1 MKRRFVAGYAVLVGL
16 PLIALILLIGVGE
29 QRYVTEAAAVG
40 AEAAGAGGRS
50 FHVLTLIL
58 QIATILI
65 VARLF
70 GRLFRWFGQPQVVG
84 EMIAGV
90 VLGPSVFGALA
101 PTVSA
106 YVFPP
111 LSLDYLNA
119 LSQIG
124 LLLFMFLIGLEMDAR
139 LLRGST
145 RTALLTSHASIVLP
159 FLLGVTLAYF
169 FFEYAPPA
177 PGIAFTGY
185 ALFLGTAM
193 SVTAF
198 PVLARILHER
208 KLTTTR
214 LGAIALA
221 CAAVDDVTAWCILA
235 VVVVLVR
242 IGSVGNSIWFTLGG
256 SLLFVAVMILVIRP
270 IVRRWLDR
278 RAADRAISQDLVAAM
293 LIFAFASA
301 WTTEWL
307 GIHALFGAFLA
318 GAILPAHYP
327 FVREL
332 IRKLEDLTVVF
343 LLPLFFAF
351 TGLRTQ
357 VGLLNDAEM
366 WAKTVLII
374 TVAVAGKL
382 GGSALAARA
391 TGMTWR
397 DAGAIGALMN
407 TRGLME
413 LVVLNIGL
421 DIGVIPP
428 ALFTMMVLMALV
440 TTFMTTPLLALFGAP
455 IADRSDRAA
464 GSEGAFSSGG

>member
-16 PLIALILLIGVGE
+16 PLIALILLTGVGE

-40 AEAAGAGGRS
+40 AESGGAAGRS

-101 PTVSA
+101 PAVSA

-169 FFEYAPPA
+169 FFEYSPPA

-208 KLTTTR
+208 KLATTR

-235 VVVVLVR
+235 VAVVLVR
-242 IGSVGNSIWFTLGG
+242 IGSIGNSIWFTLGG
-256 SLLFVAVMILVIRP
+256 SLLFVAVMILVVRP
-270 IVRRWLDR
+270 LVRRWLDG
-278 RAADRAISQDLVAAM
+278 RAADRGISQDLVAAM
-293 LIFAFASA
+293 LIFAFACA

-366 WAKTVLII
+366 WAKTILII
-374 TVAVAGKL
+374 IVAVAGKL

-428 ALFTMMVLMALV
+428 SLFTMMVLMALV
-440 TTFMTTPLLALFGAP
+440 TTFMTTPLLGLFGAP
-455 IADRSDRAA
+455 IADRSDRAS

>member
-1 MKRRFVAGYAVLVGL
+1 MKRRFAAGYAVLVGL

-29 QRYVTEAAAVG
+29 QRYVTVAAAAG
-40 AEAAGAGGRS
+40 AEAGAAGGRS

-65 VARLF
+65 VARAF
-70 GRLFRWFGQPQVVG
+70 GKLFRRFGQPQVVG

-101 PTVSA
+101 PAISD
-106 YVFPP
+106 YVFPAA
-111 LSLDYLNA
+111 SLGHLNA

-139 LLRGST
+139 LMRGST

-159 FLLGVTLAYF
+159 FLLGVALAYF

-185 ALFLGTAM
+185 ALFIGTAM

-221 CAAVDDVTAWCILA
+221 CAAVDDITAWCILA
-235 VVVVLVR
+235 VVVLIVR
-242 IGSVGNSIWFTLGG
+242 IGSVGNSIWFSLGG
-256 SLLFVAVMILVIRP
+256 SVLFVAGMIFVIRP
-270 IVRRWLDR
+270 VVRRWLDR
-278 RAADRAISQDLVAAM
+278 RSADRAISQDLVAAM

-357 VGLLNDAEM
+357 IGLLDEPEM
-366 WAKTVLII
+366 WVKTVLII
-374 TVAVAGKL
+374 VVAVAGKL

-391 TGMTWR
+391 TGM
-397 DAGAIGALMN
+397 
-407 TRGLME
+407 
-413 LVVLNIGL
+413 
-421 DIGVIPP
+421 
-428 ALFTMMVLMALV
+428 
-440 TTFMTTPLLALFGAP
+440 
-455 IADRSDRAA
+455 
-464 GSEGAFSSGG
+464 

>member
-29 QRYVTEAAAVG
+29 QRYVTEAAAMG
-40 AEAAGAGGRS
+40 AESAGAVGRP

-70 GRLFRWFGQPQVVG
+70 GKLFRWFGQPQVVG

-101 PTVSA
+101 PAVSA
-106 YVFPP
+106 YIFPP

-159 FLLGVTLAYF
+159 FLLGATLAYF

-208 KLTTTR
+208 KLATTR

-235 VVVVLVR
+235 VAVVLVR
-242 IGSVGNSIWFTLGG
+242 IGSIGNSIWFTLGG
-256 SLLFVAVMILVIRP
+256 SLLFVAVMILVVRAL
-270 IVRRWLDR
+270 VRRWLDG

-357 VGLLNDAEM
+357 IGLLNDAEM
-366 WAKTVLII
+366 WAKTILII

-428 ALFTMMVLMALV
+428 SLFTMMVLMALV
-440 TTFMTTPLLALFGAP
+440 TTFMTTPLLELFGAP
-455 IADRSDRAA
+455 IADRSDRAS